1 MSFSTD
7 TLTERVHAELRRRI
21 LNADLVRGERLNLE
35 RLGEELHV
43 SSSPL
48 KDALRQLA
56 REGLVEIRPRSGTVV
71 RDIDGKDVA
80 DIYRCRDLIEPAA
93 AAIVA
98 AAGPA
103 PAALLDALDDSIH
116 TLVDASDGEQ
126 FVRPIKVSDADE
138 TFHHLIVKAA
148 GNTVLTELHDILIA
162 RALMVRSYASGGP
175 RAVETI
181 AEHRAIFAALAAGDS
196 NAAAEASRLHLCQ
209 AESFILKS
217 MQADRPDGNEDDL
230 EPRIK
235 GRKNP

>member
-7 TLTERVHAELRRRI
+7 TLSQRVHAELRRRI
-21 LNADLVRGERLNLE
+21 LNAELVKGERVNLE
-35 RLGEELHV
+35 QLAEELRV
-43 SSSPL
+43 SPSPL

-71 RDIDGKDVA
+71 RNFDGKDVA
-80 DIYRCRDLIEPAA
+80 DIYRCRELIEPAA

-103 PAALLDALDDSIH
+103 PAALIEALDDTIR

-126 FVRPIKVSDADE
+126 FTRPLKVSDADGA
-138 TFHHLIVKAA
+138 FHRLIVKAT
-148 GNTVLTELHDILIA
+148 GNTVLAELHDILIA

-181 AEHRAIFAALAAGDS
+181 AEHRAILVALAAGD
-196 NAAAEASRLHLCQ
+196 AVAAEETSRLHLRG
-209 AESFILKS
+209 AEGFIVSS
-217 MQADRPDGNEDDL
+217 MANDQVDQTQ
-230 EPRIK
+230 
-235 GRKNP
+235 

>member
-7 TLTERVHAELRRRI
+7 TLSQRVHAELRRRI
-21 LNADLVRGERLNLE
+21 LNAELVRGERVNLE
-35 RLGEELHV
+35 QLAEELHV
-43 SSSPL
+43 SPSPL

-71 RDIDGKDVA
+71 RNFDGKDVA

-103 PAALLDALDDSIH
+103 PAALIEALDDTIQ

-126 FVRPIKVSDADE
+126 FIRPLKVSDADGA
-138 TFHHLIVKAA
+138 FHRLIVKAT
-148 GNTVLTELHDILIA
+148 GNTVLAELHDILIA

-181 AEHRAIFAALAAGDS
+181 AEHRAILMALAAGD
-196 NAAAEASRLHLCQ
+196 AAAAEEASRLHLRG
-209 AESFILKS
+209 AERFILSS
-217 MQADRPDGNEDDL
+217 MANDCVDPTQETRTTTIRRRSP
-230 EPRIK
+230 
-235 GRKNP
+235 

>member
-7 TLTERVHAELRRRI
+7 TLSQRVHAELRGRI
-21 LNADLVRGERLNLE
+21 LNAELVRGERVNVEQLA
-35 RLGEELHV
+35 EELHV

-71 RDIDGKDVA
+71 RNFDDKDVA

-98 AAGPA
+98 ARGPA
-103 PAALLDALDDSIH
+103 PAALLEALDETIS
-116 TLVDASDGEQ
+116 TLVDASDGEH
-126 FVRPIKVSDADE
+126 FVRPLKVSDSDE
-138 TFHHLIVKAA
+138 AFHRLIVKAT

-162 RALMVRSYASGGP
+162 RALMVRCYASGGR

-181 AEHRAIFAALAAGDS
+181 AEHRAIRAALAAGDA
-196 NAAAEASRLHLCQ
+196 NAAEESSRMHLRQ
-209 AESFILKS
+209 AEDFILDT
-217 MQADRPDGNEDDL
+217 MATDRVSQNEN
-230 EPRIK
+230 
-235 GRKNP
+235 NPEQS

>member
-7 TLTERVHAELRRRI
+7 TLSQRVHAELRRRI
-21 LNADLVRGERLNLE
+21 LNAELVRGERVNLE
-35 RLGEELHV
+35 RLSKELHV
-43 SSSPL
+43 SPSPL
-48 KDALRQLA
+48 KNALRQLA

-71 RDIDGKDVA
+71 RNFDGKDVA

-103 PAALLDALDDSIH
+103 PAALIETLDDAIR

-126 FVRPIKVSDADE
+126 FIRPLKVSDADGA
-138 TFHHLIVKAA
+138 FHRLIVKAT
-148 GNTVLTELHDILIA
+148 GNTVLAELHDILIT

-181 AEHRAIFAALAAGDS
+181 AEHRAILLALAAGDP
-196 NAAAEASRLHLCQ
+196 AAAEEASRLHLRG
-209 AESFILKS
+209 AERFTLSS
-217 MQADRPDGNEDDL
+217 MGNDRVDPSQETGTTTT
-230 EPRIK
+230 R
-235 GRKNP
+235 RRNP